1 MHTSVL
7 FLIGLLFVICNLEYS
22 DSFAE
27 SPSFKC
33 NENID
38 RNSDGIPD
46 KIEAK
51 SSIDWS
57 YCNLD
62 GQDISKIKSFD
73 YRNSDRP
80 FDETGIPYD
89 NHENEI
95 ELQDKE
101 FYDRERVENSRQESL
116 VEFIYRNI
124 LELFGEEYVK
134 TDAKNN
140 FFLGAN
146 IKAANLEGANLQN
159 S

>member
-33 NENID
+33 NDNVD

-62 GQDISKIKSFD
+62 GQIS
-73 YRNSDRP
+73 
-80 FDETGIPYD
+80 
-89 NHENEI
+89 
-95 ELQDKE
+95 LQ
-101 FYDRERVENSRQESL
+101 
-116 VEFIYRNI
+116 
-124 LELFGEEYVK
+124 
-134 TDAKNN
+134 
-140 FFLGAN
+140 LGPSAPLS
-146 IKAANLEGANLQN
+146 IMHY
-159 S
+159 

>member
-33 NENID
+33 NENVD

-57 YCNLD
+57 YCNLE
-62 GQDISKIKSFD
+62 GQDISKIDFD
-73 YRNSDRP
+73 IALVSCGGYGLPICHYINNQLNKGSIYVGGILQIYFGIIGRRWLREEKYHIIRN
-80 FDETGIPYD
+80 TY
-89 NHENEI
+89 
-95 ELQDKE
+95 
-101 FYDRERVENSRQESL
+101 NSNGRSSNTCL
-116 VEFIYRNI
+116 SPVYFSC
-124 LELFGEEYVK
+124 K
-134 TDAKNN
+134 M
-140 FFLGAN
+140 
-146 IKAANLEGANLQN
+146 
-159 S
+159 